1 MPLPH
6 SVARFNRRVTNRVLM
21 PLVRHAPG
29 FGIVIHTGRR
39 SGREYRTPVLGF
51 RDGDHI
57 TFALTYGP
65 NTDWVRNIL
74 AAGGGRLVS
83 RGQTLQLAEPR
94 LVHDPSR
101 RLVPAAV
108 RLPLRLL
115 TVSDF
120 LVTTVA
126 SPRDV
131 RNNT

>member
-6 SVARFNRRVTNRVLM
+6 SVARFNRRVTNHVLT
-21 PLVRHAPG
+21 PLVRHLPG
-29 FGIVIHTGRR
+29 FGIIIHTGRR
-39 SGREYRTPVLGF
+39 SGREYQTPLLGF
-51 RDGDHI
+51 RDGDRI

-65 NTDWVRNIL
+65 NTDWVRNIV

-83 RGQTLQLAEPR
+83 RGREVQLAEPR

-101 RLVPAAV
+101 RLAPAAA

-120 LVTTVA
+120 LVTTVVP
-126 SPRDV
+126 PRDV